1 MINSC
6 PRKASPTRAAL
17 ELGATRMVSSCTSVP
32 RWASAKAKVEVA
44 RRTAAAIAAR
54 PDCEFRNGNLSDW
67 RVYPP
72 PPRSIVI
79 IELAPKRD
87 LIYGLQQLTGKI
99 FKTKEIRA
107 EHCCFHSVVLDAR
120 LVPVVNW
127 GQGELAELC
136 SNVPFRVDIIAAF
149 V

>member
-17 ELGATRMVSSCTSVP
+17 ALGATRMVSSCTSVP

-54 PDCEFRNGNLSDW
+54 PDCEFRNGSLSDW

-72 PPRSIVI
+72 PPRSIGI

-87 LIYGLQQLTGKI
+87 LIYWLQQLTGKI

-107 EHCCFHSVVLDAR
+107 EHCCFHSVSIGCLVSAR
-120 LVPVVNW
+120 SELGSRRIGGVVSRCTVT
-127 GQGELAELC
+127 G
-136 SNVPFRVDIIAAF
+136 SMIAD
-149 V
+149 